1 MTALLRTAALAL
13 LAAALL
19 GGCLRV
25 QPYQRETLAHPG
37 MRAAPWPA
45 LQRSSQHI
53 DEVREGSRGATGH
66 AGGGCG
72 CN

>member
-1 MTALLRTAALAL
+1 MTALLRAILLAL
-13 LAAALL
+13 LAALLL
-19 GGCLRV
+19 GACLRV
-25 QPYQRETLAHPG
+25 QPYQRETLAHPE

-45 LQRSSQHI
+45 LERSTQHI